1 MKEFIVLVVLS
12 GIVLLPKNQALSQTG
27 IDSAPDIV
35 VADPST
41 YISPQVIYLHELD
54 DRAVKIYI
62 VNERTEYFELSSLR
76 VHGRI
81 PAYTPEL
88 YPTIDEEDRIVTD
101 CFVYRFL
108 SVYRP
113 IKAPMDT
120 TYTVTYIYGDWTPF
134 ELKGDVTIDF
144 YEGDINLDGLVD
156 GRDLEFLAAY
166 LFQKGKACLLE
177 ELMDID
183 KDDDYD
189 MEDLMAL
196 RELIS

>member
-1 MKEFIVLVVLS
+1 MKEFIVMVVLF
-12 GIVLLPKNQALSQTG
+12 GIVLLARNEVQSQTDT
-27 IDSAPDIV
+27 DSAPDIV

-54 DRAVKIYI
+54 DRTVEIYI
-62 VNERTEYFELSSLR
+62 VNERTELVELSSLR
-76 VHGRI
+76 VHGKI
-81 PAYTPEL
+81 PAYNPEL
-88 YPTIDEEDRIVTD
+88 YPTVDEEDRVVTD

-113 IKAPMDT
+113 IKARMDT

-144 YEGDINLDGLVD
+144 YQGDVNLDGLVD
-156 GRDLEFLAAY
+156 SRDLEFLAAY

-183 KDDDYD
+183 KDDDCD

-196 RELIS
+196 RELAS